1 MNQAV
6 ESVEVHRCRMDCCWG
21 PSNHHGIIV
30 GDPQVNV
37 NLGWLGG
44 TRACWC
50 SLLIHLALQATE
62 VHGIHRPAQPD
73 PAPLGSSQDGK
84 WHIFQAIKQQNLQQ
98 KYNKHLQTSPEAGIF
113 LIVFL
118 RSIRSG
124 LPRDGF
130 SLASRA
136 ASAMA
141 AFCMEC
147 NQQRGGKDRKTPG
160 ETAAFWCK
168 DVLTC
173 CALYIHLLSGNLT

>member
-1 MNQAV
+1 MNQAE

-98 KYNKHLQTSPEAGIF
+98 KYNKHLQTSTNIT
-113 LIVFL
+113 
-118 RSIRSG
+118 RSG
-124 LPRDGF
+124 HF
-130 SLASRA
+130 SHRVSPEYPLGIAQGWV
-136 ASAMA
+136 
-141 AFCMEC
+141 FPCIT
-147 NQQRGGKDRKTPG
+147 G
-160 ETAAFWCK
+160 CK
-168 DVLTC
+168 RHGSFLHGMQPTKRW
-173 CALYIHLLSGNLT
+173 

>member
-1 MNQAV
+1 MASTVQ
-6 ESVEVHRCRMDCCWG
+6 
-21 PSNHHGIIV
+21 PS
-30 GDPQVNV
+30 
-37 NLGWLGG
+37 L
-44 TRACWC
+44 TRHPWD
-50 SLLIHLALQATE
+50 
-62 VHGIHRPAQPD
+62 V
-73 PAPLGSSQDGK
+73 LGSSQDGK
-84 WHIFQAIKQQNLQQ
+84 WHIFQTIKQQ
-98 KYNKHLQTSPEAGIF
+98 KYNKHLQHLQTSPEAGIF
-113 LIVFL
+113 LMFL